1 MTAPTLRIRRAT
13 VDDLV
18 TLRPVWVSMA
28 LPGADLEKRL
38 TEFQVV
44 ETTEGKVI
52 GGLGFQI
59 GDRQA
64 RIHSEAYSDF
74 SFADA
79 ARLLFWER
87 IQTLAMNHGIFR
99 LWTQEHSPFWS
110 RNGFQK
116 ANDETL
122 KKLPAVWMNDYP
134 WLTLQLKDETA
145 MVSIEKELALFMQ
158 EEKQR
163 SARALQHA
171 QTLKT
176 IALFVAIL
184 LLLLVLGA
192 AIFIIRKHPEL
203 LHPRG

>member
-1 MTAPTLRIRRAT
+1 MSL
-13 VDDLV
+13 
-18 TLRPVWVSMA
+18 PV
-28 LPGADLEKRL
+28 ADLEKRL

-59 GDRQA
+59 GDRQS

-74 SFADA
+74 AFADA

-99 LWTQEHSPFWS
+99 LWTQEPSPFWS

-116 ANDETL
+116 ASEETL
-122 KKLPAVWMNDYP
+122 KKLPSGWMNDYP
-134 WLTLQLKDETA
+134 WLTLQLKDEAA
-145 MVSIEKELALFMQ
+145 MVSIEKELAMFMQ

-163 SARALQHA
+163 SVRALQHA

-176 IALFVAIL
+176 VALFIAV
-184 LLLLVLGA
+184 LLLVFVIGV
-192 AIFIIRKHPEL
+192 AIFVFRKHPEIL
-203 LHPRG
+203 SPGR